1 MIITGKDERK
11 FLASRFL
18 SIQKLKKK
26 KEKIQSTSVLVET
39 STRALCIELISW
51 IQQSIIPQVFVLS

>member
-39 STRALCIELISW
+39 STRALSIEVISW